1 MTLISVGLPVYNAAE
16 RVPDVVA
23 SVLGQDHTE
32 LELVIS
38 DNASTDDT
46 EDVCREL
53 AAKDDRIVYYRQPTN
68 LGILNNFR
76 TAMRVATG
84 TYFRW
89 IGDDDR
95 LEPSC
100 LSTLRR
106 PFEDDPRLVLVTGQ
120 IAYEDAT
127 GARQTA
133 AYTGSGPGS
142 GLGSDDPVDRFV
154 EMLRLLNESHLQID
168 PLYGLMRRD
177 VVAALPRRNMLR
189 EDEVF
194 ATKLAL
200 AGPWAHVNQV
210 LSARKRSNQRI
221 GNMARRLGVP
231 AWQSHFAN
239 TLECQEMLRWL
250 RTLDL
255 TGDQRVRARAA
266 VYRMYLRRQERTVVH
281 RSRKLVHLVTR
292 R

>member
-1 MTLISVGLPVYNAAE
+1 MTLISVGLPVYNSAARLPE
-16 RVPDVVA
+16 VVG
-23 SVLGQDHTE
+23 SVLAQDHAE
-32 LELVIS
+32 LELVIC

-53 AAKDDRIVYYRQPTN
+53 AAKDHRISYHRQAEN
-68 LGILNNFR
+68 VGILNNFR

-95 LEPSC
+95 LEPAC
-100 LSTLRR
+100 LSTLWR
-106 PFEDDPRLVLVTGQ
+106 PFETDPRLILVTGQ
-120 IAYEDAT
+120 IAYETTA
-127 GARQTA
+127 GALQTA
-133 AYTGSGPGS
+133 AYEGS

-210 LSARKRSNQRI
+210 LAYRSRSNQRI
-221 GNMARRLGVP
+221 GNIARRLGVP

-250 RTLDL
+250 RSAGL

-266 VYRMYLRRQERTVVH
+266 VYRMYLRRQERTVAH
-281 RSRKLVHLVTR
+281 RSRKLVRLATR
-292 R
+292 RSSS